1 MPSGSDACGL
11 RGAYV
16 VTGGTRG
23 IGRAISQR
31 FARAGAHVI
40 AIYARNEAAAR
51 ELLTS
56 SEEEGLALSVCR
68 ADVTTAEGIAR
79 IETQVSELGT
89 KLSGIVHCA
98 ATGTHR
104 GVEDLTGKHFDWT
117 FALNTRSLFELVI
130 RLLDRFDGQGSIL
143 GLSSMGA
150 THAIP
155 NYAAIGASKG
165 ALEALIRHLAVELAP
180 RGIRA
185 NALAPGA
192 VLTEAWKA
200 IPDADARLAA
210 AARRSPLGR
219 LVTTDEVALCAQFLC
234 SSAASGVNG
243 QTLVVDGGA
252 AIVA

>member
-11 RGAYV
+11 RGTFV

-31 FARAGAHVI
+31 FARAGALVI
-40 AIYARNEAAAR
+40 AVYARNEVAAR
-51 ELLTS
+51 ELQAS
-56 SEEEGLALSVCR
+56 SEQEGLRLSVCR
-68 ADVTTAEGIAR
+68 ADVTTLEGITR
-79 IETQVSELGT
+79 IETRVSELGT

-104 GVEDLTGKHFDWT
+104 GIESLTGKHFDWT
-117 FALNTRSLFELVI
+117 FALNARSLFDLVQ
-130 RLLDRFDGQGSIL
+130 RFLERFDRGSSIL
-143 GLSSMGA
+143 GVSSLGG
-150 THAIP
+150 THAIS
-155 NYAAIGASKG
+155 NYAAIGTSKG
-165 ALEALIRHLAVELAP
+165 ALESLIRHLAVELAP

-185 NALAPGA
+185 NAIAPGA
-192 VLTEAWKA
+192 VLTDVWKA
-200 IPDADARLAA
+200 IPDADARLAE
-210 AARRSPLGR
+210 AARRSPIGR
-219 LVTTDEVALCAQFLC
+219 LITVDEVAACAQFLC